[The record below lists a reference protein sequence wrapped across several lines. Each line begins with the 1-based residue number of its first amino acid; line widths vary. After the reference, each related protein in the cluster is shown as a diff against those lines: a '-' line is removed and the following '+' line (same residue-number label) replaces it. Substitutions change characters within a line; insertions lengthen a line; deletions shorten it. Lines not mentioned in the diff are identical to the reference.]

1 MAKRHG
7 DFIHGAGTK
16 VKKRKGIKIRTVIVP
31 DSDDEG
37 PPPNVDAG
45 YARLLKTHVTTSGKA
60 ESVTTS
66 SLLLFEDKEIVHND
80 SEPTTDNPEPLV
92 VENTIPSRRARKQR
106 RRKKGNDSVRTLN
119 SLNNS
124 PVLTTP

>member
-7 DFIHGAGTK
+7 DPIHGAGTK

-45 YARLLKTHVTTSGKA
+45 YARLLKTRVATSGKA